1 MKHVLNLKLNQQHLN
16 KVGLTISILNNHT
29 KII

>member
-1 MKHVLNLKLNQQHLN
+1 MKHVLNLKLNQQNLN
-16 KVGLTISILNNHT
+16 KIGLIISILNNHT